1 MQKYIDK
8 FKKSSSPEPLGQ
20 FQPNLAQV
28 SLDEE
33 DSSLFKWRAHS
44 FPRGDN
50 YEITKI
56 HYKFEKS
63 SSPGP
68 LGQFQPNLPQSML
81 GCGRFKFVQMK
92 GSAFFQGEIIT
103 KLRKYIEQF

>member
-68 LGQFQPNLPQSML
+68 LGQFQPNLPQNIRRWNL
-81 GCGRFKFVQMK
+81 LLCTDGNNHII
-92 GSAFFQGEIIT
+92 EIIGY
-103 KLRKYIEQF
+103 L